1 MDKKRFRRLAES
13 HIVVMGEPGPADDRE
28 VS

>member
-1 MDKKRFRRLAES
+1 MEKKRFRKLAES
-13 HIVVMGEPGPADDRE
+13 HIVVMGEQGPADDRE